1 MRVLLLMCLFINIH
15 FSCDSFLSANEF
27 YYQGEYENALNEY
40 KKCEKSPSYSLYYNL
55 GNVYFK
61 LQEYGLSRYNYEMA
75 AVLSPTN
82 RNLKYN
88 LKLLTDK
95 LSDDTDIN
103 LFVSSTLFDVEVEYI
118 LLISSVIFC
127 IGFLFR
133 ASLGKWVWIISLVFI
148 GIIFFTYSS
157 LFFKSSQSGII
168 LPQETQIY
176 SSQDKSS
183 AVLGLVHTGYKVKIL
198 QVLKDW
204 VLVEFRLNNSGWVPA
219 QEIAIVGS
227 LNELETISSK

>member
-1 MRVLLLMCLFINIH
+1 MRLFFVFIFLVNVQ

-27 YYQGEYENALNEY
+27 YYQGEYENALVEY
-40 KKCEKSPSYSLYYNL
+40 KKCENSPSYSLYYNL

-61 LQEYGLSRYNYEMA
+61 TQEYGLSRYNYEMA
-75 AVLSPTN
+75 AVLSPSN
-82 RNLKYN
+82 KNLRYN

-95 LSDDTDIN
+95 LNDDADAN
-103 LFVSSTLFDVEVEYI
+103 LFVSTTLFDLEIEYI
-118 LLISSVIFC
+118 LLIFSIIFS

-133 ASLGKWVWIISLVFI
+133 ARFGKWIWIITFVLI
-148 GIIFFTYSS
+148 GIMLFTYSS
-157 LFFKSSQSGII
+157 LFFKSTQSGII
-168 LPQETQIY
+168 LPSETQVY

-183 AVLGLVHTGYKVKIL
+183 AVLGRVHTGYKVKIL